1 MSIKVYGIKSCDT
14 MKKTFNFLEEK
25 GVDYEFTDYK
35 KVAISPELLEGFL
48 KKSPLEA
55 LVNKKGTTYRKM
67 DDAQKV
73 ALEKAETA
81 IPILIENPS
90 MIKRPL
96 ITYPDGSQTL
106 GFDKENITSHLS

>member
-25 GVDYEFTDYK
+25 GVSFDFTDYK
-35 KVAISPELLEGFL
+35 KEEPTKELLEDFL
-48 KKSPLEA
+48 AKSSLEA

-67 DDAQKV
+67 DDAQKT
-73 ALEKAETA
+73 ALEKQETA
-81 IPILIENPS
+81 IPILIQNPS

-96 ITYPDGSQTL
+96 IAYPDGSLTL
-106 GFDKENITSHLS
+106 GFNEEKIAAHLG